1 MKISTTHQRFV
12 RILSNQRALEHPEE
26 FLGPNWKDILNFWLY
41 LDTLS
46 SRIISSVDQQTVG
59 LSEPY
64 SIIGVVAAYSAYPAS
79 LSIPAGNATLELICC
94 HKILERGES
103 LRFVSLLME

>member
-46 SRIISSVDQQTVG
+46 SRFISSVDQQTVG

-64 SIIGVVAAYSAYPAS
+64 AIIGGGCRLFC
-79 LSIPAGNATLELICC
+79 LSGIAKHTRRKCNTRTHMLPQN
-94 HKILERGES
+94 S
-103 LRFVSLLME
+103 

>member
-1 MKISTTHQRFV
+1 MKTSKTHQSFAD
-12 RILSNQRALEHPEE
+12 ILGTQRALEYPEE

-46 SRIISSVDQQTVG
+46 SRFISSVDQQTVG

-64 SIIGVVAAYSAYPAS
+64 AIIGVDAAYSAYLAS
-79 LSIPAGNATLELICC
+79 LNIPEGNATLELICC

-103 LRFVSLLME
+103 LRFVPLLME